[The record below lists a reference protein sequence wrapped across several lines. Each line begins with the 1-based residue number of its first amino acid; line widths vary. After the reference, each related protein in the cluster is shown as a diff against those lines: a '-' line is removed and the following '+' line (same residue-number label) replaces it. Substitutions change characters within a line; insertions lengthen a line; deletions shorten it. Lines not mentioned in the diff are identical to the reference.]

1 MAFPRMASPPRNAGF
16 EDFAQRGGN
25 TLFHCLYDIGVTQ
38 LIFLLLLSSAGA
50 SAQWTNL
57 FDGKSFA
64 GWRDVSKLDI
74 PGTGWS
80 IDNGAIKA
88 NAKAQIHEDLLSVGE
103 YTDFELEWE
112 WKIAPGSNS
121 GLKYRLQDAVFMN
134 ESLKRPN
141 IRKFEDTLK
150 DEYER
155 RPSDRSKLKP
165 EEHGQVY
172 TVAFE
177 FQLIDDLNYKGG
189 LKENQKTGSLYSF
202 FPPTKVAAKT
212 PGEWNTARLIVK
224 GDHVEHYVNGLK
236 VLDASLKAPEIE
248 AGAKSRWGLDNPVY
262 KLLTDQPKKKSPI
275 LLTNHGDE
283 AWFRKLRIRSL

>member
-1 MAFPRMASPPRNAGF
+1 
-16 EDFAQRGGN
+16 
-25 TLFHCLYDIGVTQ
+25 VTQ
-38 LIFLLLLSSAGA
+38 RILLALFLLSSPLF
-50 SAQWTNL
+50 SQWTNL

-74 PGTGWS
+74 PGTAWS
-80 IDNGAIKA
+80 IDNAAIKA
-88 NAKAQIHEDLLSVGE
+88 NAKSQIHEDLFTTTE
-103 YTDFELEWE
+103 YGDFELEWE

-150 DEYER
+150 DEYAR
-155 RPSDRSKLKP
+155 RPSNRSKLKP
-165 EEHGQVY
+165 DEHGQVY

-189 LKENQKTGSLYSF
+189 LKENQKTGALYSF
-202 FPPTKVAAKT
+202 FPPTKLVAKT

-224 GDHVEHYVNGLK
+224 GDHVEHWVNGVK

-248 AGAKSRWGLDNPVY
+248 AGAKLRWGLDNPVY

-283 AWFRKLRIRSL
+283 AWFRKLRIRPL